1 MPSGAASVLGY
12 LKLGL
17 NVMASA
23 TLSLVT
29 QDGAV
34 HVQLAHS
41 HLR

>member
-41 HLR
+41 QL